1 MLVQRRQNKNQNKKK
16 NKSLNL
22 KQNATRQKKY
32 QSSQQRILPHDDYI
46 KSLNDPFTYRG
57 VRLPSMYPAPT
68 QVKTIS
74 GMATITTNAAGYARV
89 HHYAPFG
96 TINIYNDA
104 THNETTL
111 GPLTSVLPA
120 DPDLQA
126 SVLLRLVSGGMKLR
140 SLQSF
145 NSDAGQIHSYMSL
158 LGNAMPYDVYRD
170 TPYQRIYSK
179 GEVASVRYLPV
190 DPSLVELV
198 KSGNIQAFPLFG
210 WQIGFMITGAP
221 SCTYSLQYCFNYEYT
236 SGNNTDLV
244 PHQRGPVG
252 NIEPLLGQI
261 HSSGANPSDAS
272 HDFSTRVYS
281 NSGISRLFDTVSN
294 GFRAVN
300 NFSTGGILSLL
311 GSGAKFL

>member
-1 MLVQRRQNKNQNKKK
+1 MLVQQRQNKNQNKKK
-16 NKSLNL
+16 TKSQ
-22 KQNATRQKKY
+22 KPRQNVIRQKKQ
-32 QSSQQRILPHDDYI
+32 QSSQQRILPHDDYV

-74 GMATITTNAAGYARV
+74 GLVTITTNAAGYARLLHTSSSSIIAV
-89 HHYAPFG
+89 
-96 TINIYNDA
+96 YNDSS
-104 THNETTL
+104 HNETTL
-111 GPLTSVLPA
+111 GPMTTVLPY
-120 DPDLQA
+120 DSDLQG
-126 SVLLRLVSGGMKLR
+126 STLMRLVSGGMKLR

-145 NSDAGQIHSYMSL
+145 NSDAGQIHSYMTL
-158 LGNAMPYDVYRD
+158 LGASLPYDVYRD

-179 GEVASVRYLPV
+179 GEIASVRYLPV
-190 DPSLVELV
+190 DPSLTELV
-198 KSGNIQAFPLFG
+198 KTGSITAFPISG

-221 SCTYSLQYCFNYEYT
+221 SCTYSLQYTFNYEYT
-236 SGNNTDLV
+236 SPNNTDLV

-261 HSSGANPSDAS
+261 HSSGANPSDSS